1 MKRIRYVKSK
11 EDNVWQSRDNFKH
24 PSNGGIFRVFVNR
37 QTNEFRVFDERA
49 SMNAHVGIGST
60 WHKALIEA
68 KKALVM
74 LGIKIEEKES
84 RKKV

>member
-1 MKRIRYVKSK
+1 MKRIRYEKTNDDGVYKSK
-11 EDNVWQSRDNFKH
+11 DVFKH
-24 PSNGGIFRVFVNR
+24 PTNGGIFRLYVNKN
-37 QTNEFRVFDERA
+37 TNEFKVYDERA
-49 SMNAHVGIGST
+49 SMNAHVGIGTT

-84 RKKV
+84 RKKI